1 MNEIHVYFDGQISV
15 QTDPLWQYDD
25 EQVLI
30 FEDIDLPEQYE
41 VHFSNHRDTGRTI
54 PQIGTAEGV
63 RIPSKVL
70 KNGKTIFA
78 WLYLNSAT
86 RRLVTI
92 PVRRR
97 AGIGDVDETE
107 EEQMTIS
114 VLIEQMQ
121 STLEQV
127 QEYAST
133 ITAQVDRMEQ
143 LLDQAE
149 GLTATVDSDGYINIG

>member
-1 MNEIHVYFDGQISV
+1 MNDIHVYFDNQISV
-15 QTDPLWQYDD
+15 QADPLWQYDD
-25 EQVLI
+25 DQVLI

-41 VHFSNHRDTGRTI
+41 VHFGNHREAGRAI

-63 RIPSKVL
+63 RIPRKVL
-70 KNGKTIFA
+70 QNGKTVFA
-78 WLYLNSAT
+78 WLYIDSAT

-92 PVRRR
+92 PIRRR
-97 AGIGDVDETE
+97 ASIGDVDESE
-107 EEQMTIS
+107 EEQRTIA

-121 STLEQV
+121 NTLEQV

-133 ITAQVDRMEQ
+133 ITAQVDRMEE